1 MSLSSKVRSHEA
13 GLVLLKVLQL
23 PHMAESPA
31 RAGCWRVRLTA
42 WQLSYEREHLKKKK
56 KKSRTQEE
64 TVRLLD
70 LASEVLQFLQQHTF
84 GGSRLEAK
92 TSLKGGTTDP
102 TSH

>member
-1 MSLSSKVRSHEA
+1 
-13 GLVLLKVLQL
+13 
-23 PHMAESPA
+23 MAESPA
-31 RAGCWRVRLTA
+31 RAGCWRERLTA
-42 WQLSYEREHLKKKK
+42 WQLSSEREHLKKKKK

-70 LASEVLQFLQQHTF
+70 LASEILQFPQQHTL

-92 TSLKGGTTDP
+92 TSLKGGKTDP